1 MELPKNITQIGESDK
16 NCKIYVEDYVVSY
29 MKQMNRLAK
38 DKEIAIAIYGNRT
51 TEQSISYLFAYG
63 ACKLRF
69 LSKQVRH
76 LSQAQYQE
84 IEKLRKQY
92 FGELEFIGYCIL
104 IGEMVEGFY
113 IHEQD
118 TCRYVGGYA
127 CFYEKNDNMLAY
139 MLDTKKG
146 DHQPEEIDQEKYDK
160 VKQRQEERKN
170 QGKHEEK
177 PDHIFS
183 NEGVTRFENRELKIA
198 NREKRNFNSK
208 GSIKWMR
215 IASLALFFVLCG
227 FGIYSTLNQGKEG
240 NLGDSIHLFLADIT
254 EQKIPDAEEV
264 TSTLSE
270 ANSETIIADDNLTE
284 AIQEENIKSSDLL
297 NNAITEEQE
306 ITQIEN
312 SVADDSEAQT
322 DILSEAS
329 VVDQTAEENTDVPAV
344 DSSQNTSIDL
354 EESEESIVTNSE
366 NVSQSSNNTGTSYT
380 IEEGDTLIGI
390 SVRYYGDESKVDAIC
405 TYNQIAN
412 ADDIK
417 IGQNILLP

>member
-51 TEQSISYLFAYG
+51 TEQSISYIFAYG

-92 FGELEFIGYCIL
+92 FLELEFIGYCIL
-104 IGEMVEGFY
+104 IGDMVEGFY

-139 MLDTKKG
+139 MLDTKKVE
-146 DHQPEEIDQEKYDK
+146 HQPEEIDQEKYDK

-170 QGKHEEK
+170 QGKQEEK
-177 PDHIFS
+177 PDNIFS
-183 NEGVTRFENRELKIA
+183 NETATRFENRELKIA
-198 NREKRNFNSK
+198 NREKRSVNPK

-215 IASLALFFVLCG
+215 IASVTLFLILCG
-227 FGIYSTLNQGKEG
+227 FGIYNTLNQGKEG
-240 NLGDSIHLFLADIT
+240 SLGDSIQLFLADIT

-264 TSTLSE
+264 TSVLNE

-297 NNAITEEQE
+297 NNAVTEEQE
-306 ITQIEN
+306 VTQIEN
-312 SVADDSEAQT
+312 SAADDSEVQS
-322 DILSEAS
+322 DNIIEAS
-329 VVDQTAEENTDVPAV
+329 VEGQTSGVDAGVTAEDPT
-344 DSSQNTSIDL
+344 QNTASTL
-354 EESEESIVTNSE
+354 ETSEESVVTSSE
-366 NVSQSSNNTGTSYT
+366 NISQISNITGTSYT

-417 IGQNILLP
+417 VGQNILLP